1 MAINYSIWNQEDAG
15 EDVKLADVQATDG
28 GVGLKMFDDAGY
40 VWEFD
45 GVCRRWHLF
54 GVWVGRVRTW
64 CGRRRYEN
72 LCLQCVPEGKAGS
85 RQNR

>member
-45 GVCRRWHLF
+45 GVLPALAF
-54 GVWVGRVRTW
+54 VRGMGW
-64 CGRRRYEN
+64 PCAYLVRER
-72 LCLQCVPEGKAGS
+72 AA
-85 RQNR
+85 